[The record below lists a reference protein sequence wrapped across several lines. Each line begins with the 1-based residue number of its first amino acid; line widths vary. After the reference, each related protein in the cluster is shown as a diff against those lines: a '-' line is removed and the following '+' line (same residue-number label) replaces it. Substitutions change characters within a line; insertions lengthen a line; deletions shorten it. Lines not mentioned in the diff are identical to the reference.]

1 MSKAFNSSLLC
12 LAVFVALSSLSD
24 ASAKAAPQNSN
35 ISQKDS
41 ATNSS
46 TANLASIPSTLA
58 PSSISNLIDRQEAA
72 VTLEQNLSSSS
83 SITNLGVDKLVEPTE
98 VSAVTSVSQL
108 SDVRPTDWAFT
119 ALQSLVERYGCIAGY
134 PDSTFRGGKAL
145 ARYEFAAGLNAC
157 LDKINEI
164 IATGL
169 ADKVSKEDL
178 ATVQKLQE
186 EYAAELATLR
196 GRVDSLDKKVT
207 TIESQQ
213 FSPTTKLSGL
223 AFFNITGAT
232 ASAPVRAERN
242 STTPDNINAV
252 PTRGVGGVPSTSL
265 RSNPNITFGYY
276 LFLTLTTSF
285 TGKDSLV
292 TQLVTGN
299 GNSPANNF
307 ASAGYTNSWGTPF
320 LDQTGVP
327 TGAGLPGA
335 NSFNIRELF
344 YSFPVASNVN
354 LAIGPRINFYR
365 FFDQNRFTSFLT
377 GATSFNSNG
386 STLSN
391 AVDRG
396 SGAVVAWTIS
406 PQFRLTAAYLGENT
420 EFLSGGNFN
429 TSSNPRE
436 GLFGGTN
443 TLTAELVYSPSRDAN
458 IRFLYTRSN
467 IRTNAAT
474 GLLGGATAE
483 PLPYG
488 IADDGQGGPIDN
500 ATADTIILNFDWLI
514 SKNFGIFGRYS
525 YGSTNISPINPIAGG
540 SINVNAFQFGLGF
553 PDLFKEG
560 ALGVLSFVVPYSYS
574 SGRNFLVSGGGDGAT
589 QYDLELS
596 YYYPVTKNIAIVP
609 AFYAI
614 FNPNSFSTNPTV
626 FVGNLRTQF
635 SF

>member
-467 IRTNAAT
+467 IRTNAA

-525 YGSTNISPINPIAGG
+525 YGSTKISPLTIGRPGG
-540 SINVNAFQFGLGF
+540 NINVNAFQFGLGF

>member
-1 MSKAFNSSLLC
+1 M
-12 LAVFVALSSLSD
+12 FVALSSLYE
-24 ASAKAAPQNSN
+24 APAKAAPKVSDNLS
-35 ISQKDS
+35 KDS
-41 ATNSS
+41 SINLS
-46 TANLASIPSTLA
+46 TANLSINSSPKTN
-58 PSSISNLIDRQEAA
+58 SSIGNLIDRQENA
-72 VTLEQNLSSSS
+72 VNLQPNLSTASPVS
-83 SITNLGVDKLVEPTE
+83 NFAVDKLPENTE
-98 VSAVTSVSQL
+98 VAAVTSVSQL
-108 SDVRPTDWAFT
+108 SDVKPTDWAFT

-134 PDSTFRGGKAL
+134 PDSTFRGGKSL

-164 IATGL
+164 ISAGL

-178 ATVQKLQE
+178 ATLQKLQE
-186 EYAAELATLR
+186 EFAAELATLR
-196 GRVDSLDKKVT
+196 GRVDALDAKTAKL
-207 TIESQQ
+207 EAQQ
-213 FSPTTKLSGL
+213 FSTTTKLSGL
-223 AFFNITGAT
+223 AFFNLTGAT
-232 ASAPVRAERN
+232 AGGDVIAERN
-242 STTPDNINAV
+242 PLTPSAFAP
-252 PTRGVGGVPSTSL
+252 PTRVGGVPSRVTTQ
-265 RSNPNITFGYY
+265 RPNITFGYY
-276 LFLTLTTSF
+276 LFLNLTTSF
-285 TGKDSLV
+285 TGKDALV

-307 ASAGYTNSWGTPF
+307 VSAGYTNSWGTPF

-327 TGAGLPGA
+327 TA
-335 NSFNIRELF
+335 NVFNIRELF

-354 LAIGPRINFYR
+354 VAIGPRLNFYR
-365 FFDQNRFTSFLT
+365 YFDGNRFTNFLT

-396 SGAVVAWTIS
+396 SGAVVTWTIN

-420 EFLSGGNFN
+420 EFLSSANPNFN
-429 TSSNPRE
+429 TSSNPNQ

-467 IRTNAAT
+467 IKTTSITVAGTTFNDRIT
-474 GLLGGATAE
+474 GATAE

-488 IADDGQGGPIDN
+488 VADDGQGGGINN

-514 SKNFGIFGRYS
+514 TKGFGIFGRYS
-525 YGSTNISPINPIAGG
+525 YGSTNISPLNPAVQGG
-540 SINVNAFQFGLGF
+540 SVNVNAFQFGLAF
-553 PDLFKEG
+553 PDLFKES
-560 ALGVLSFVVPYSYS
+560 ALAVLSFVVPHSYS
-574 SGRNFLVSGGGDGAT
+574 SGRNFLASGGGDGAT

-596 YYYPVTKNIAIVP
+596 YYYPISKNIAIVP

>member
-467 IRTNAAT
+467 IRTNNDRI
-474 GLLGGATAE
+474 GGATAE

-525 YGSTNISPINPIAGG
+525 YGSTNISPTNPAIAGG
-540 SINVNAFQFGLGF
+540 SVNVNAFQFGLGF

>member
-1 MSKAFNSSLLC
+1 MSKACNSSLSC
-12 LAVFVALSSLSD
+12 LAIFVALSSLS
-24 ASAKAAPQNSN
+24 APVKAAPQTSE
-35 ISQKDS
+35 ILIK
-41 ATNSS
+41 NSS
-46 TANLASIPSTLA
+46 NLSTGNLSSASSPTTPTSV
-58 PSSISNLIDRQEAA
+58 SNLIDRQEAV
-72 VTLEQNLSSSS
+72 VTLQQNLVSGSS
-83 SITNLGVDKLVEPTE
+83 SISNLEVDKLPEPTE
-98 VSAVTSVSQL
+98 ISAVTSVSQL

-119 ALQSLVERYGCIAGY
+119 SLQSLVERYGCIAGY

-145 ARYEFAAGLNAC
+145 SRYEFAAGLNAC

-164 IATGL
+164 ISAGL

-178 ATVQKLQE
+178 ATLQKLQE
-186 EYAAELATLR
+186 EFAAELATLR
-196 GRVDSLDKKVT
+196 GRIDNLDKKVAT
-207 TIESQQ
+207 LEAQQ

-223 AFFNITGAT
+223 AFFNLTGAT
-232 ASAPVRAERN
+232 ASGDVIAERL
-242 STTPDNINAV
+242 SPTNILAT
-252 PTRGVGGVPSTSL
+252 PTRDPVTRQPSRVVTQ
-265 RSNPNITFGYY
+265 RPNITFGYY
-276 LFLTLTTSF
+276 LFLNLTTSF
-285 TGKDSLV
+285 TGKDALV

-307 ASAGYTNSWGTPF
+307 ASAGFTNSWGTPF

-327 TGAGLPGA
+327 TA
-335 NSFNIRELF
+335 NVFNIRELF
-344 YSFPVASNVN
+344 YSFPITSNVN
-354 LAIGPRINFYR
+354 VAIGPRLNFYR
-365 FFDQNRFTSFLT
+365 YFDGNRFTNFLT

-396 SGAVVAWTIS
+396 SGAVVTWTID
-406 PQFRLTAAYLGENT
+406 PQFKLTAAYLGENT
-420 EFLSGGNFN
+420 EFLSAANPNFN
-429 TSSNPRE
+429 TSSNPQQ

-467 IRTNAAT
+467 IKTNNNRI
-474 GLLGGATAE
+474 GGANAE

-488 IADDGQGGPIDN
+488 IADDGQGGGINN

-514 SKNFGIFGRYS
+514 SKGFGIFGRYS
-525 YGSTNISPINPIAGG
+525 YGSTNISPLNPAIAGG
-540 SINVNAFQFGLGF
+540 SINVNSFQFGLGF

-574 SGRNFLVSGGGDGAT
+574 SGRNFLVAGGGDGAT
-589 QYDLELS
+589 QYDLEMS
-596 YYYPVTKNIAIVP
+596 YYYPISKNIAIVP